1 MMHHFHNS
9 DADAQVE
16 LETLERLAGQMV
28 RQRSAASREDDKAAI
43 SRQIDALWLRIR
55 QLRHQLHR

>member
-1 MMHHFHNS
+1 MHQFHNS

-16 LETLERLAGQMV
+16 LETLERQAGQLV
-28 RQRSAASREDDKAAI
+28 RQRSAATRSDDKAAI
-43 SRQIDALWLRIR
+43 ARQLDALWLRVR